1 MVTVTLPA
9 DKIPMYALS
18 FYEKVARADVEK
30 VAASRYL
37 ELLRRHFRSA
47 VAPRHGTA
55 QRLNAV
61 PTGYWSNPT
70 TYTQLQGNEIT
81 ITKPGIARALGPV
94 TIRPTQAKAL
104 TLPIA
109 ALAYG
114 KRVADLRHTL
124 GKPIFRPKGTRL
136 LAYQEDDGTLKP
148 LYALVGKVTQPQDAT
163 LLPPEETVHTALQD
177 ALKITLAALAQNI

>member
-9 DKIPMYALS
+9 EKIPMYALS

-61 PTGYWSNPT
+61 PTGYWANPT

-94 TIRPTQAKAL
+94 TIRPKRGKAL

-136 LAYQEDDGTLKP
+136 LAYQEDDGSLKP

-177 ALKITLAALAQNI
+177 ALKITFAALAQNI